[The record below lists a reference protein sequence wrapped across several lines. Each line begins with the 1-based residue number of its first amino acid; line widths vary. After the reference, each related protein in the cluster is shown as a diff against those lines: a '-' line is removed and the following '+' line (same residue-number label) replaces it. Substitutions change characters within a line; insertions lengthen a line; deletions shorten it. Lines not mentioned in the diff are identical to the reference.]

1 MSRKASKVAPA
12 TVSNFINHITF
23 VIDRSASMGYSNLS
37 GPVISVFDNL
47 VKHLAKRS
55 VDLDQET
62 RVSVFLFNTNTEC
75 VVWDKDVLR
84 MPSLAKLYHSEGGTA
99 LMDATGKALTD
110 LRKIPELYGEH
121 AHLVYVLTDGEERD
135 SRIFSASLLSKTI
148 KGLPDNYTVAA
159 LVPDS
164 DGKFEA
170 KKFGFPADNIAIWTT
185 SAKGMDEVGSNIR
198 EATDNFM
205 SNRARGIRGTTSLF
219 KFDTASVTKTS
230 VKANL
235 DPLNAKDYE
244 ILLVRPAQEGMM
256 IRDFVQKMLRSFTYT
271 KGCAY
276 YQLTKK
282 ETVQSNKNICIRENS
297 TGKVYTGD
305 TVRDVLGLPD
315 HEIRVEPAQHKQF
328 SFFVQSTSVNR
339 KLVGNTDVIV
349 ML

>member
-1 MSRKASKVAPA
+1 MKSSTPV
-12 TVSNFINHITF
+12 VSNFINHITF
-23 VIDRSASMGYSNLS
+23 VIDRSGSMGFSNLVE
-37 GPVISVFDNL
+37 PVITVFDNL

-62 RVSVFLFNTNTEC
+62 RISVFLFNTTTDC

-84 MPSLAKLYHSEGGTA
+84 MPSLKNLYNPGGGTA

-135 SRIFSASLLSKTI
+135 SKLFTAALLTKTI
-148 KGLPDNYTVAA
+148 KGLPENYTVAA
-159 LVPDS
+159 LVPDA

-198 EATDNFM
+198 AATDNFM
-205 SNRARGIRGTTSLF
+205 SNRAKGIRGTKTLF
-219 KFDTASVTKTS
+219 SFDTSAVTKKS

-235 DPLNAKDYE
+235 EPLQALEYE
-244 ILLVRPAQEGMM
+244 ILLVRPREEGMQ
-256 IRDFVQKMLRSFTYT
+256 IRDFVEKRIPGFTYK

-282 ETVQSNKNICIRENS
+282 ETVQSSKNICLRESS

-305 TVRDVLGLPD
+305 AVRDLLGLPA

-328 SFFVQSTSVNR
+328 AFFVQSTSTNR

-349 ML
+349 MV